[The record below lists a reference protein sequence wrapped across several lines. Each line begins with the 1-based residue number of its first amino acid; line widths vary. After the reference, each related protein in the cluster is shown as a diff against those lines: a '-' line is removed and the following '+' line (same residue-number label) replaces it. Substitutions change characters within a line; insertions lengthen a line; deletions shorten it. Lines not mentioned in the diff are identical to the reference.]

1 MDTIG
6 TRPEED
12 ESYNNALAL
21 LFSVLGCVVGF
32 SVLEWIFY
40 YLYNNKVSKDILK
53 YVLYSKEPYFIVPHL
68 DKDNQWNR

>member
-6 TRPEED
+6 TKPEED

-40 YLYNNKVSKDILK
+40 YLYNNKVGIFFNQYFLYTKQAERLK
-53 YVLYSKEPYFIVPHL
+53 SR
-68 DKDNQWNR
+68 N

>member
-6 TRPEED
+6 TKPEED

-40 YLYNNKVSKDILK
+40 YLYNNKVSKIGHFLILPILK
-53 YVLYSKEPYFIVPHL
+53 RSIFSSTTHG
-68 DKDNQWNR
+68 

>member
-6 TRPEED
+6 TKPEED

-40 YLYNNKVSKDILK
+40 YLYNNKVGIFL
-53 YVLYSKEPYFIVPHL
+53 VLPIAGL
-68 DKDNQWNR
+68 